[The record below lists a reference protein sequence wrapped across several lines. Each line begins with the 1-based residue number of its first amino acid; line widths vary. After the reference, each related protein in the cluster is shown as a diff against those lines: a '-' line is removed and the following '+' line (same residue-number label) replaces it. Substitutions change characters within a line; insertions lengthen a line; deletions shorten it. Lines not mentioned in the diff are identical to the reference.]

1 MTSVL
6 TKLADKLNALEAR
19 VIAPVDP
26 MTQMQTM
33 LAMAAQMRAAFGV
46 TQQPQATGLGAL
58 TEMLALQKLLREHA
72 RELVP
77 DEGEG
82 DSLIGL
88 AKPLLESLLTAQREQ
103 AQIAPMVALPTLMQ
117 APPQIAP
124 ASASVQLPLPQIA
137 PAPAP
142 YSQPQPQPQ
151 PNEGDSVDPLSYAI
165 INIFADDLIKRAE
178 KKSSIPE
185 TAALVFEKAPDEILD
200 LLEMESWFEAF
211 VQWKPAAIPYREW
224 FTSVRDAVQKLVDD
238 DAKEFNEKTA
248 A

>member
-1 MTSVL
+1 LS
-6 TKLADKLNALEAR
+6 
-19 VIAPVDP
+19 
-26 MTQMQTM
+26 
-33 LAMAAQMRAAFGV
+33 
-46 TQQPQATGLGAL
+46 
-58 TEMLALQKLLREHA
+58 
-72 RELVP
+72 
-77 DEGEG
+77 
-82 DSLIGL
+82 
-88 AKPLLESLLTAQREQ
+88 AQREQ
-103 AQIAPMVALPTLMQ
+103 AQTAPMVALPTLMQ

-124 ASASVQLPLPQIA
+124 APALAPVQLPLPQIA

-142 YSQPQPQPQ
+142 YSQPQ